1 VNLKA
6 LAQLHW
12 LITFGARHR
21 GMLSLLCVLGSILTV
36 DSIFTK
42 FYPAR
47 AVAVDIDIGFAPEVW
62 LSLIGLTLG
71 TLVIA
76 ISIASQNIPKI
87 AELYIQDWV
96 SLFYI
101 WFLILGGAHALWIK
115 FHQEFEL
122 NYTASAIL
130 NLYFFLPL
138 SIVVSFS
145 YIFYVLKSIQPLTV
159 IKKVV
164 RTHYRNLHRLPE
176 YPAHRLLQVETY
188 RENYQYQLL
197 ESLNQLDNLLEY
209 VTFKELKAE
218 IIQDVSFLLR
228 EFICLKP
235 QVHPDFFKVGLAV
248 RLDISFKTMVDQ
260 FDGVEHSRTFYEQ
273 KCFRLIGNAY
283 VRLLEE
289 AEFDLA
295 SLCVSEMSKIG
306 LKALDI
312 NDDRL
317 LDVLIIRFNT
327 LCRFALKHG
336 VKNNEARNLYNLAF
350 HYRTFI
356 TSLISSNKI
365 EQAQDSFIYLR
376 RYGNEAYRYG
386 SISSAMYFIVD
397 VIAAEMKKILILAYQ
412 RNWPLEIQARLLDEM
427 LQVDSPPEIDEEKPE
442 QPHLN
447 SGVRTL
453 QIGLALFYLKV
464 GQQDFAH
471 RIVIDLLDDLKIL
484 GQDRFAQAIEK
495 TCDRIRLSQPDF
507 WEDTDRGNTNLYYT
521 PDHAQLDAFSSLLSD
536 AIAQHQI

>member
-1 VNLKA
+1 
-6 LAQLHW
+6 
-12 LITFGARHR
+12 
-21 GMLSLLCVLGSILTV
+21 MLSLLCVLGG
-36 DSIFTK
+36 IFTTDHI
-42 FYPAR
+42 FNQLYQ
-47 AVAVDIDIGFAPEVW
+47 VETIIIDIGFAPEVW

-87 AELYIQDWV
+87 AELYIKDWV

-101 WFLILGGAHALWIK
+101 WFLILGGAHALLIK
-115 FHQEFEL
+115 FHQEFAVDC
-122 NYTASAIL
+122 TASAIL

-138 SIVVSFS
+138 SIVISFS

-164 RTHYRNLHRLPE
+164 RTHYRKLHRLPC
-176 YPAHRLLQVETY
+176 YPARQLLNVEAY
-188 RENYQYQLL
+188 REDYQHQLL
-197 ESLNQLDNLLEY
+197 DSLNQLDNLLEY

-218 IIQDVSFLLR
+218 IIQDVSLLLR

-235 QVHPDFFKVGLAV
+235 KVNPEFFRVGPAV
-248 RLDISFKTMVDQ
+248 RSDISFKTMVDQ

-273 KCFRLIGNAY
+273 KCFRLLGNAY
-283 VRLLEE
+283 VHLLED

-306 LKALDI
+306 SKALAI

-336 VKNNEARNLYNLAF
+336 IKHNEARNLYNLAF

-356 TSLISSNKI
+356 ASLVGSDKI
-365 EQAQDSFIYLR
+365 QQAQDSFVYLR
-376 RYGNEAYRYG
+376 RYGNEAYGYG
-386 SISSAMYFIVD
+386 RTSSAMYFIVD
-397 VIAAEMKKILILAYQ
+397 VIAAEMKKILILVYERQ
-412 RNWPLEIQARLLDEM
+412 WPLEIQARLLDEM
-427 LQVDSPPEIDEEKPE
+427 LQVDSPPEIDDENPE

-464 GQQDFAH
+464 GQRDFAH
-471 RIVIDLLDDLKIL
+471 RIVVDILDDLRIL
-484 GQDRFAQAIEK
+484 GKDLFAQAIQR
-495 TCDRIRLSQPDF
+495 TCDRIRISQADF
-507 WEDTDRGNTNLYYT
+507 WEDTDRGNTNLYFT
-521 PDHAQLDAFSSLLSD
+521 PDHDQLETFCQLLNQ
-536 AIAQHQI
+536 AISETKPEHYA